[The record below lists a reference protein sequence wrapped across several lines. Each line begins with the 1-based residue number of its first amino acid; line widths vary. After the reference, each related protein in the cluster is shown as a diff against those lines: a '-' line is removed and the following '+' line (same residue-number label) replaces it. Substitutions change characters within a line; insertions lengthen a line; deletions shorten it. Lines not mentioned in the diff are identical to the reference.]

1 MSLDLCRSGNPRR
14 QDGQHFGKV
23 VEAQGI
29 KEKSE
34 EIQVS
39 GPRDKSSIGNG
50 TPALLTSSS

>member
-1 MSLDLCRSGNPRR
+1 MSLDLCRSGNPSW
-14 QDGQHFGKV
+14 QDDQRFGKV
-23 VEAQGI
+23 ARAQGI